1 MESLLNILKK
11 IDPSTLDYQE
21 WINVGMAL
29 KHEGFTAADWDSWS
43 QSDSRYHAGE
53 CEQKWQGFNGSAEPV
68 TAGTII
74 QMAKDRGLT
83 FGGDFREL
91 DWDSEISYEEGA
103 PTVNTG
109 EGIPIHEPENFDPVN
124 EIVTYLETLFEA
136 GDNVGYVT
144 ETWESE
150 DKGKRRYLPTKGA
163 CDRTAGELIQQL
175 KSCGGDIGAFLG
187 DYKTEAGAWI
197 RFNPLDGKGVK
208 NENVTEYRYALVESD
223 SMPIAQQ
230 HAVIRELELPVA
242 VLVYS
247 GGKSLHAIVRI
258 DAPNYDEYRKRV
270 DYLYKICKENG
281 LDIDRQNRN
290 PSRLSRLPGVVRG
303 EHKQFIVDRNIGKSD
318 FNEWKDYIESINDD
332 LPDPE
337 SLSAEWDDMPEL
349 AQPLIEGVLRQGH
362 KMLIAG
368 PSKAGKSFALI
379 ELSIALAEGVKWL
392 GFNCA
397 QGRVLYVNL
406 ELDRASCLHR
416 FKDVYTAMNLQPK
429 NLDKLDIWNLR
440 GRSVPMDKLAPKLIR
455 RANKKNYIA
464 VIIDPIYKVITG
476 DENSADQMA
485 KFCNQFDL
493 ICTELGTAVIYCHH
507 HSKGSQGGKRSMDRA
522 SGSGVFARDPDA
534 LLDLTQLEITDALR
548 KQQEDKQTC
557 RIAENWLRRFYMEN
571 AFNQL
576 VSQDDRV
583 TPSRMLDI
591 AHGALHPNSYRL
603 MNEDIERAKA
613 TLENRTAWRIEGT
626 LREFA
631 SFKPLNLWFDYPVHM
646 TDEDKVLQDAAYEG
660 EIAPQKKAAKARKKQ
675 AEEQRLNSAEQFINA
690 YNELYIDEPP
700 TMQEIAT
707 LLTKPINTVRDWAK
721 RAGYKVDRSTGK
733 VVSNSE
739 NE

>member
-124 EIVTYLETLFEA
+124 EIVTSLETLFEA

-175 KSCGGDIGAFLG
+175 KSCGGDIGAVLG

-507 HSKGSQGGKRSMDRA
+507 HSKGSQGGKRSIDRA

-534 LLDLTQLEITDALR
+534 LLDLTQLEINDDLR
-548 KQQEDKQTC
+548 KQQENKQTC
-557 RIAENWLRRFYMEN
+557 RITENWLRRFYMEN

-631 SFKPLNLWFDYPVHM
+631 SFKPLNLWFDYPVHRA
-646 TDEDKVLQDAAYEG
+646 DEDKVLQDAAYEG
-660 EIAPQKKAAKARKKQ
+660 EIVPQKKAAKARKKQ

>member
-29 KHEGFTAADWDSWS
+29 KHEGFTVADWDSWS

-163 CDRTAGELIQQL
+163 CDRTAGELIQRL
-175 KSCGGDIGAFLG
+175 KSCGGDIGAVLG
-187 DYKTEAGAWI
+187 DCNPEAGAWI

-270 DYLYKICKENG
+270 DYLYKVCKENG
-281 LDIDRQNRN
+281 LEIDRQNRN

-337 SLSAEWDDMPEL
+337 SLSATPQDYRD
-349 AQPLIEGVLRQGH
+349 
-362 KMLIAG
+362 
-368 PSKAGKSFALI
+368 F
-379 ELSIALAEGVKWL
+379 
-392 GFNCA
+392 
-397 QGRVLYVNL
+397 RV
-406 ELDRASCLHR
+406 
-416 FKDVYTAMNLQPK
+416 
-429 NLDKLDIWNLR
+429 
-440 GRSVPMDKLAPKLIR
+440 
-455 RANKKNYIA
+455 
-464 VIIDPIYKVITG
+464 
-476 DENSADQMA
+476 
-485 KFCNQFDL
+485 
-493 ICTELGTAVIYCHH
+493 
-507 HSKGSQGGKRSMDRA
+507 
-522 SGSGVFARDPDA
+522 
-534 LLDLTQLEITDALR
+534 
-548 KQQEDKQTC
+548 
-557 RIAENWLRRFYMEN
+557 
-571 AFNQL
+571 
-576 VSQDDRV
+576 
-583 TPSRMLDI
+583 
-591 AHGALHPNSYRL
+591 
-603 MNEDIERAKA
+603 
-613 TLENRTAWRIEGT
+613 
-626 LREFA
+626 
-631 SFKPLNLWFDYPVHM
+631 
-646 TDEDKVLQDAAYEG
+646 
-660 EIAPQKKAAKARKKQ
+660 
-675 AEEQRLNSAEQFINA
+675 
-690 YNELYIDEPP
+690 
-700 TMQEIAT
+700 
-707 LLTKPINTVRDWAK
+707 
-721 RAGYKVDRSTGK
+721 
-733 VVSNSE
+733 
-739 NE
+739 